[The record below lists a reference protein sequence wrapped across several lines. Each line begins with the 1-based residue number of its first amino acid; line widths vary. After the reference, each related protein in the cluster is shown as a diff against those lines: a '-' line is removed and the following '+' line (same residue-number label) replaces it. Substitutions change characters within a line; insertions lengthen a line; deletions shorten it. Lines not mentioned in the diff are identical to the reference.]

1 MPLPQASRREH
12 ADLVT
17 PLEHRTQPAGTH
29 VVPQPRTAPAED
41 DVSRGDLIVVG
52 VDGSDR
58 SVDALV
64 WALRLAQEED
74 RPVLV
79 VTAWPLRQRVFVHE
93 IPGHFNEARWEARE
107 AQARVIARAR
117 SLVADAPR
125 IESTLVN
132 APVLGAIVALAAP
145 HRLVVLGTDRTGQR
159 PSSSSSITARAQVDA
174 TGPILLVPPPAGDD
188 DR

>member
-1 MPLPQASRREH
+1 
-12 ADLVT
+12 VT
-17 PLEHRTQPAGTH
+17 PIEHRTQHSGTH
-29 VVPQPRTAPAED
+29 VVPQPRTAPAD
-41 DVSRGDLIVVG
+41 DEASRGELIVVG

-64 WALRLAQEED
+64 WALRLADQDE

-79 VTAWPLRQRVFVHE
+79 VTAWPLQHRVFVHE

-125 IESTLVN
+125 VESTLVN
-132 APVLGAIVALAAP
+132 APVLAAIVALAAP
-145 HRLVVLGTDRTGQR
+145 HRLVVLGTDRTEQR
-159 PSSSSSITARAQVDA
+159 PSSARSITARAQVDA
-174 TGPILLVPPPAGDD
+174 TGPVLLVPLPVADD